1 MEEQVNQEP
10 QMSAEELEMRRQ
22 QMMEFYVSSTPYLE
36 TQLTYEELLLKLDE
50 IRFKRANI
58 QMQFAMMMQA
68 PDPDEAMSSPED
80 LKEEINADQKR
91 KLKKN

>member
-80 LKEEINADQKR
+80 LIEEINADQKR

>member
-36 TQLTYEELLLKLDE
+36 TQLQYEDLLLKLDE

-58 QMQFAMMMQA
+58 QMQFAMMMQT
-68 PDPDEAMSSPED
+68 PDPDEPMSSPED
-80 LKEEINADQKR
+80 LKEEINTDQKR

>member
-10 QMSAEELEMRRQ
+10 QMSAEELEMRRE
-22 QMMEFYVSSTPYLE
+22 QMMQFYVNSTPYLQ
-36 TQLTYEELLLKLDE
+36 TQLEYEELLLKLDE

-58 QMQFAMMMQA
+58 QMQFAMMMQE
-68 PDPDEAMSSPED
+68 PDPNEPMGSPED
-80 LKEEINADQKR
+80 LKEEINAEQKR

>member
-50 IRFKRANI
+50 IRFKRATI

>member
-80 LKEEINADQKR
+80 LKEEINSDQKR

>member
-10 QMSAEELEMRRQ
+10 QMTAEEMQMRRE
-22 QMMEFYVSSTPYLE
+22 QMMQFYKESMPYLG
-36 TQLTYEELLLKLDE
+36 TQLEYEKLLLELDE

-58 QMQFAMMMQA
+58 QMQFAMMMQE
-68 PDPDEAMSSPED
+68 PDPDEPMGTPEE
-80 LKEEINADQKR
+80 LREEIQSEKR

>member
-10 QMSAEELEMRRQ
+10 QMSAEELEMRRE
-22 QMMEFYVSSTPYLE
+22 QMMQFYVNSTPYLQ
-36 TQLTYEELLLKLDE
+36 TQLEYEELLLKLDE

-58 QMQFAMMMQA
+58 QMQFAMMMQE
-68 PDPDEAMSSPED
+68 PDPNEPMGSPED